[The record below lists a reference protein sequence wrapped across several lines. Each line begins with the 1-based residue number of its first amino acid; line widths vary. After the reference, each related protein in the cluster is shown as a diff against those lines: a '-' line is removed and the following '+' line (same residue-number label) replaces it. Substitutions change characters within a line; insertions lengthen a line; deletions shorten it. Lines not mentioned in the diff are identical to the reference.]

1 MNDYT
6 ATKIKRRYIVT
17 IELDV
22 ATEELDSDVEMR
34 IDETIE
40 NVLEGLKSLIAV
52 FRDLDTPFYCIPD
65 TNRAPRFNDYEHV
78 SRLKEWAALDG
89 DSDGEAA

>member
-40 NVLEGLKSLIAV
+40 NEILYFNEDLARGSIGDILREHDINNFEIDIDASNADYYLKTLEEK
-52 FRDLDTPFYCIPD
+52 
-65 TNRAPRFNDYEHV
+65 
-78 SRLKEWAALDG
+78 
-89 DSDGEAA
+89 

>member
-22 ATEELDSDVEMR
+22 ATEELDDYVESR

-40 NVLEGLKSLIAV
+40 NEILYFNEDLARGSIGDILREYDINNFEIDIDASNADYYLKTLEEK
-52 FRDLDTPFYCIPD
+52 
-65 TNRAPRFNDYEHV
+65 
-78 SRLKEWAALDG
+78 
-89 DSDGEAA
+89 